1 MARMVKSIRH
11 TTGETIALTMR
22 GGRGFKGYL
31 GSIGQQLYFGK
42 CVLEQEGACS
52 ET

>member
-1 MARMVKSIRH
+1 MA
-11 TTGETIALTMR
+11 LPMR
-22 GGRGFKGYL
+22 GGGGFKGYL
-31 GSIGQQLYFGK
+31 GSKGQQLYCGK